1 MLRSLARVCAGAVL
15 VAVALNRP
23 AIGAEAE
30 IATGSDARIREAALA
45 FMRENGIP
53 GLAIGVAVNGTARF
67 YNFGVASKETGAPVT
82 NETLF
87 ELGSISKTFAATL
100 AGWAQVNGKLAL
112 DAPVSTY
119 LPDMRGTP
127 FGALTLINLGTHTGG
142 GFPLQVP
149 EEVTNDAQLM
159 AWLKAWRPRYPAG
172 TQRTYANPSIGMF
185 ARITAQ
191 QLGMSYAD
199 AVEKTL
205 FPKLGLAHTFIRVPD
220 GERAAYAQG
229 YNSKDMPVRLNPGVL
244 ADEAYGVKSDTRDM
258 LRFLEANMGE
268 VGVEPELQR
277 ALEATHVGY
286 FRTGP
291 YVQDLVWEQYAQP
304 VSLNDLVQGNA
315 NFMVLEDNPA
325 TALIPPLPPQADV
338 LLDKT
343 GATNGFGGYLAFEPA
358 RKTAIVILANRNH
371 PTESRVRFAYRV
383 LELVQGASAQ

>member
-1 MLRSLARVCAGAVL
+1 MLRSLARVCAGALL

-23 AIGAEAE
+23 AIGAQA
-30 IATGSDARIREAALA
+30 ATGSDAQLREAALA

-53 GLAIGVAVNGTARF
+53 GLAIGVAVNGTERF
-67 YNFGVASKETGAPVT
+67 YNFGVASKETGEPVT

-87 ELGSISKTFAATL
+87 ELGSMSKTFAATL
-100 AGWAQVNGKLAL
+100 AAWAQVNGKLAL
-112 DAPVSTY
+112 DAPVSRY

-149 EEVTNDAQLM
+149 DEVTNDAQLM

-205 FPKLGLAHTFIRVPD
+205 FPKLGLAHTFIRVPAAQ
-220 GERAAYAQG
+220 RSAYAQG

-268 VGVEPELQR
+268 IEV
-277 ALEATHVGY
+277 
-286 FRTGP
+286 
-291 YVQDLVWEQYAQP
+291 
-304 VSLNDLVQGNA
+304 
-315 NFMVLEDNPA
+315 
-325 TALIPPLPPQADV
+325 
-338 LLDKT
+338 
-343 GATNGFGGYLAFEPA
+343 
-358 RKTAIVILANRNH
+358 
-371 PTESRVRFAYRV
+371 
-383 LELVQGASAQ
+383 

>member
-1 MLRSLARVCAGAVL
+1 MLRSLARVCAGALL

-23 AIGAEAE
+23 AIGAQA
-30 IATGSDARIREAALA
+30 ATGSDAQLREAALA

-53 GLAIGVAVNGTARF
+53 GLAIGVAVNGTERF
-67 YNFGVASKETGAPVT
+67 YNFGVASKETGEPVT

-87 ELGSISKTFAATL
+87 ELGSMSKTFAATL

-112 DAPVSTY
+112 DAPVSRY
-119 LPDMRGTP
+119 LPDTRGTP

-149 EEVTNDAQLM
+149 DEVTNDAQLT

-205 FPKLGLAHTFIRVPD
+205 FPKLGLAHTFIRVPAAQ
-220 GERAAYAQG
+220 RSAYAQG

-268 VGVEPELQR
+268 IEVEPELQR

-286 FRTGP
+286 FRAGSF
-291 YVQDLVWEQYAQP
+291 VQDLVWEQYAQP
-304 VSLNDLVQGNA
+304 VSLNDLVKGNA
-315 NFMVLEDNPA
+315 NAMVLEDNPA
-325 TALIPPLPPQADV
+325 TALIPPLPPQPDA
-338 LLDKT
+338 LLGKT

-383 LELVQGASAQ
+383 LELVQGAPGQ